1 LKEKRHK
8 KASRKESSMEEEK
21 AGEK

>member
-1 LKEKRHK
+1 LKEERHK